1 MIKITKIHTVE
12 IFMKS
17 GNSLVLDRV
26 KEITV
31 DYTNSVISSFK
42 LDQSTRAKTRL
53 LVQSIEL
60 LQIEAI
66 TYSNPTYTLFY

>member
-42 LDQSTRAKTRL
+42 LAQSTQAKTRL

>member
-1 MIKITKIHTVE
+1 MIKIAKIHTVE

-31 DYTNSVISSFK
+31 DYKNSVISSLK

-66 TYSNPTYTLFY
+66 TFSNPTYTLFY